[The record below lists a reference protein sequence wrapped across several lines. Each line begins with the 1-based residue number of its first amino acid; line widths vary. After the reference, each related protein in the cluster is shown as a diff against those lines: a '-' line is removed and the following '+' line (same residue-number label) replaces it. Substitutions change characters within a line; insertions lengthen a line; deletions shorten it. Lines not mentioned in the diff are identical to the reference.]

1 MAPEQKSDISI
12 RQSIRW
18 IPSSSPSSSS
28 DTPPPSEPTSTIVL
42 TSPSGRFVDLRIF
55 KEDPSSPN
63 HTSVFIHPHSYTGSE
78 TEAKEAKTL
87 PLSRLDWAIA
97 GTSTH
102 TSTRPTIGYY
112 GQKLILPDGRT
123 VNGTTADLKSG
134 KHPYMRGR
142 WTHWVDS
149 RVLHAEE
156 KISAEA
162 GDNGSSTDE
171 AAADEGDMYRIPG
184 EGNEKL
190 ALEKGKMVNPESGQ
204 EEEYEEVWV
213 PDEEGVAEPSHV
225 NCIVWELD
233 DKLKNKKG
241 RVVKVG
247 RWAQGILRRGNELLC
262 ERWKW
267 VGGEN
272 EQSGWR
278 LEARVKGYVGGEEKR
293 KVDEKDGSYLDEP
306 LVFPRA
312 LIDNMIS
319 VGEAG
324 NTKEVG
330 DAVKESNGD
339 VWTLVEWCP

>member
-12 RQSIRW
+12 RHSIRW

-28 DTPPPSEPTSTIVL
+28 DTPPPSEPTSTMVL

-63 HTSVFIHPHSYTGSE
+63 HTSVFINPNSHTGSE
-78 TEAKEAKTL
+78 PDAEEAKTL
-87 PLSRLDWAIA
+87 PLSRMDWAIA

-102 TSTRPTIGYY
+102 TSTRPTIG
-112 GQKLILPDGRT
+112 
-123 VNGTTADLKSG
+123 
-134 KHPYMRGR
+134 
-142 WTHWVDS
+142 
-149 RVLHAEE
+149 VLHT
-156 KISAEA
+156 EA
-162 GDNGSSTDE
+162 GGGPSPDE

-190 ALEKGKMVNPESGQ
+190 ALEKGRMVNPESGQ

-213 PDEEGVAEPSHV
+213 PDEEGATEPLYV
-225 NCIVWELD
+225 NCVVWELD

-247 RWAQGILRRGNELLC
+247 RWAQGISRRGNELLC

-267 VGGEN
+267 AGGEN
-272 EQSGWR
+272 KESVWR

-306 LVFPRA
+306 LVFPEA
-312 LIDNMIS
+312 LIPEMIS
-319 VGEAG
+319 VGEPG
-324 NTKEVG
+324 KTKEVG
-330 DAVKESNGD
+330 DTVKESKGD